1 MKANFALERG
11 AGILCHISSL
21 PNKYGIGSLGSE
33 AYAFADFLKSAHVKY
48 WQILPLTQTGYG
60 DSPYQSV
67 SCNSGNPYFIDLEAL
82 RDEGLLDDDDLRA
95 CEAPAGN
102 IDYGELYK
110 SRYNALRI
118 AYARFD
124 IKNEEFVQFVESG
137 EFESYALFMSLKG
150 RYPGTFDTFPES
162 YKYADNLAMSEF
174 KTAVYKSDFLFWQ
187 FLQFEFK
194 KQWKK
199 LKEYVNSLGI
209 KIIGDIPLYVAYD
222 SADVWARPELFQ
234 LDEDLKPVK
243 VAGVP
248 PDYFSK
254 TGQLWGNPLYN
265 WDVMAA
271 DGYAWWVERI
281 KKAAELYDVVRIDH
295 FRGLD
300 RYYAIPYGE
309 ETAENGEWVKGPAM
323 ELFNAVKAELGEIP
337 IIAEDLG
344 VSDEGV
350 EKLRED
356 TGFPGM
362 KIVLFAFDG
371 DPDNDYLPQ
380 NMDENSVA
388 YTGTHDNATALGL
401 FKRMT
406 DGQFR
411 VFKKRLREVFEKE
424 KVVFPF
430 VTREDAA
437 LALCVCTLASPA
449 NVAVLPIQDLLGLDD
464 SARMN
469 VPSTSQGN
477 WRFRLEKMPTRRDAA
492 IMRLIIKEYNR

>member
-1 MKANFALERG
+1 MKGNFGLERG

-21 PNKYGIGSLGSE
+21 PNKYGIGTLGKE
-33 AYAFADFLKSAHVKY
+33 AYEFADFLKTAHVKY

-67 SCNSGNPYFIDLEAL
+67 SCHSGNPYFIDLEAL
-82 RDEGLLDDDDLRA
+82 KDEGLLDEDELRA
-95 CEAPAGN
+95 CEAPVGD
-102 IDYGELYK
+102 IDYGAIYK
-110 SRYNALRI
+110 SRYQTLRL
-118 AYARFD
+118 AYARFN
-124 IKNEEFVQFVESG
+124 IKDEEFVKFVESG
-137 EFESYALFMSLKG
+137 EFENYALFMSLKG
-150 RYPGTFDTFPES
+150 RYSGTFDTFPES
-162 YKYADNLAMSEF
+162 YKYSDNLAISEF
-174 KTAVYKSDFLFWQ
+174 KSAVYRSDFCFWQ
-187 FLQFEFK
+187 FLQFQFR

-222 SADVWARPELFQ
+222 SADVWAHPELFQ

-265 WDVMAA
+265 WDVMEAN
-271 DGYAWWVERI
+271 GYDWWIGRI
-281 KKAAELYDVVRIDH
+281 KSAAELYDVVRIDH
-295 FRGLD
+295 FRGFD

-309 ETAENGEWVKGPAM
+309 ETAENGEWLDGPKM
-323 ELFNAVKAELGEIP
+323 KLFNAVKEKLGNIP

-344 VSDEGV
+344 ITDEGV
-350 EKLRED
+350 EKLRKE

-371 DPDNDYLPQ
+371 KSENAYLPQ
-380 NMDENSVA
+380 NMEENSVA

-406 DGQFR
+406 DDQFKVLKKR
-411 VFKKRLREVFEKE
+411 VREAFKKEE
-424 KVVFPF
+424 VVFPF
-430 VTREDAA
+430 VTREQAA

-449 NVAVLPIQDLLGLDD
+449 NVAVLPVQDLLALDD

-469 VPSTSQGN
+469 VPATAQGN
-477 WRFRLEKMPTRRDAA
+477 WRFRLKKMPTRKDAA
-492 IMRLIIKEYNR
+492 IMRLMIKEYKR